1 MVFTNGSRVG
11 AILFGAVGAAI
22 WLGAGCALAGGA
34 SGTKSLEDA
43 GIALLTAG
51 AIGVILST
59 WLAGIPALRR
69 R

>member
-11 AILFGAVGAAI
+11 AILFGSVGV
-22 WLGAGCALAGGA
+22 AGDA
-34 SGTKSLEDA
+34 SGAKSLEDA